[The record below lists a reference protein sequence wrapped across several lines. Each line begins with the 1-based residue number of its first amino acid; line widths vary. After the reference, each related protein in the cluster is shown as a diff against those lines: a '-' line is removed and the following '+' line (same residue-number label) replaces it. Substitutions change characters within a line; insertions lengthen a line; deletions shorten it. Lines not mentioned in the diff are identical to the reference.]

1 MHPFVFRSEAIF
13 FVQQDQ
19 QFWTWGGN
27 TQSTEKHF
35 CLKTSSSVGVSPR
48 LSPPVE
54 QEAMHFRTV
63 YFPKEINKGV
73 KRSPG
78 SVVANCFCM
87 LRLPAA
93 TLTES
98 SRCVAR
104 HDKRW
109 GPVSRFVQQS
119 KLCLIL
125 SAANIYT

>member
-1 MHPFVFRSEAIF
+1 MHLFVFRSETIF
-13 FVQQDQ
+13 FCAAGSAVLDM
-19 QFWTWGGN
+19 GR
-27 TQSTEKHF
+27 KHSIDREA
-35 CLKTSSSVGVSPR
+35 LLPEDVLQRPRVVGPR

-78 SVVANCFCM
+78 SVVVDCFCV

-98 SRCVAR
+98 SRCVER

-109 GPVSRFVQQS
+109 GFRRA
-119 KLCLIL
+119 L
-125 SAANIYT
+125 